1 MKFSKRL
8 FSFLLGILTTSSI
21 LITDRAVIAQI
32 SSAEIEKSGET
43 PIESISQELEEI
55 NSETLPTN
63 SANLTETVTSSTES
77 ISLESVTENESTE
90 ETTAE
95 PSDEESATDQSESET
110 AAKEQPTLTPEEIA
124 RRQKFAEAD
133 RLYLA
138 GNKIAAAKLYREV
151 KQPWDIEGYSDH
163 SEEIPAAINDPA
175 QLSPAGAVY
184 WRTYQQGKEQ
194 QLDSKIFVPLQLL
207 VNKYPEFIPGHIN
220 YAKTLQAKE
229 RTDEAIATLERAIA
243 LYPNEPEL
251 LLAKIETDVADKR
264 WLDASITARQ
274 FALFNPD
281 HPQTQKFRELADE
294 HLDKYK
300 SHLRSELT
308 ANAISGVI
316 TGALSY
322 GLTGSLFGP
331 FSALDTTMMLL
342 RGESGIGKSIAEKVQ
357 KQLPMV
363 EDPEILNYV
372 RDIGQKIASVAGRDD
387 LEYEFYVIKDDQI
400 NAFALP
406 GGKVFVNLGAI
417 TKTNSEAELAG
428 LLAHEVSHAVLS
440 HGFQLV
446 AKGNLTANVAQM
458 IPYVGGMAGNLIVL
472 NYSRDMERQAD
483 VYGTRMLVASGYAA
497 DGMRNLMMTL
507 DKQTKEKDQPNPPVW
522 MSTHPETKE
531 RASYLENLIVSN
543 KFNRYA
549 YEGVVRHQQVQEKA
563 EKVWQEYESSEEY
576 RRQQRS
582 RDW

>member
-1 MKFSKRL
+1 MQVSQKL
-8 FSFLLGILTTSSI
+8 LLIFLSI
-21 LITDRAVIAQI
+21 LMANQAVVAQV
-32 SSAEIEKSGET
+32 SSPEVRKTRET
-43 PIESISQELEEI
+43 PTATISQELEKT
-55 NSETLPTN
+55 NAETLPTD
-63 SANLTETVTSSTES
+63 SSSGTETVTIGTES
-77 ISLESVTENESTE
+77 ISPIESTT
-90 ETTAE
+90 ETNTE
-95 PSDEESATDQSESET
+95 PSDGDSVTDQNESET
-110 AAKEQPTLTPEEIA
+110 AEPEKPEPTPEEIA
-124 RRQKFAEAD
+124 RQQKFAEAD

-138 GNKIAAAKLYREV
+138 GNKVAAAKLYREV
-151 KQPWDIEGYSDH
+151 KEPWDLEGSTDH

-184 WRTYQQGKEQ
+184 WRTYQQGKKQ

-207 VNKYPEFIPGHIN
+207 VNKYPEFIPGHIH

-229 RTDEAIATLERAIA
+229 RTDEAIAVLERAISI
-243 LYPNEPEL
+243 YPNEPEL
-251 LLAKIETDVADKR
+251 LLAKIDIDIADKR

-281 HPQTQKFRELADE
+281 RPETQKFRELADE
-294 HLDKYK
+294 HLNNYK
-300 SHLRSELT
+300 SHLRSQLT
-308 ANAISGVI
+308 ANAIGGVI

-331 FSALDTTMMLL
+331 FSAVDTTIMLL
-342 RGESGIGKSIAEKVQ
+342 RGESGIGKSMAEKLQ

-363 EDPEILNYV
+363 EDPEIVNYV
-372 RDIGQKIASVAGRDD
+372 REIGQKIASVAGRDD
-387 LEYEFYVIKDDQI
+387 FEYEFYVIKDDQI

-417 TKTNSEAELAG
+417 MKTDSEAELAG
-428 LLAHEVSHAVLS
+428 LLAHEISHAILS

-446 AKGNLTANVAQM
+446 VKGNLTANVAQF
-458 IPYVGGMAGNLIVL
+458 IPYVGGMASNLIVL

-483 VYGTRMLVASGYAA
+483 VYGTRILVASGYAA
-497 DGMRNLMMTL
+497 DGIRNLMITL
-507 DKQTKEKDQPNPPVW
+507 DEQTKEKDQPNPPAW
-522 MSTHPETKE
+522 LSTHPETKE
-531 RASYLENLIVSN
+531 RVSYLEHLIVSN

-549 YEGVVRHQQVQEKA
+549 YEGVVRHQKIQKKA
-563 EKVWQEYESSEEY
+563 EKVWQKYENSEEY